1 MTHGNVETES
11 EGASGRGR
19 SARAAKNPLC
29 ALASFLPRTVPP
41 PPHAPQARDAFP
53 FAALGRALL
62 APAKNSH
69 SLGAASRAALRPPLV
84 DPPQSPHEGPQRVD
98 GGGRGVGG
106 GLSPRGAWSRRGD
119 PETQNTIGT
128 YKRLFCAAWQFLFFC
143 SVGAT
148 GERLSTVRQFRVC
161 NSSQLA

>member
-106 GLSPRGAWSRRGD
+106 GVVSPRCLVQERGPGDAEYHRYIQTTVLCCLAISVLLFGWSYGRKIVNG
-119 PETQNTIGT
+119 QAVSC
-128 YKRLFCAAWQFLFFC
+128 L
-143 SVGAT
+143 
-148 GERLSTVRQFRVC
+148 
-161 NSSQLA
+161 